1 MKTTLKTVALALAL
15 STALAPVAIVP
26 AAAQQ
31 QFAGMSTQDWYV
43 RIELMRKKGEDNP
56 WVAATIKAINA
67 KSGELTIAHGAIPHA
82 KMPAMTM
89 TFPVRDPADLTA
101 HKVGDKVD
109 IQVGEDGGVIKI
121 VHVKSA
127 KA

>member
-1 MKTTLKTVALALAL
+1 MKTKFKTIALAFAL
-15 STALAPVAIVP
+15 STALAPVAIAP

-31 QFAGMSTQDWYV
+31 QLAAMSTQDWYV
-43 RIELMRKKGEDNP
+43 RIESIRKKGEDHP
-56 WVAATIKAINA
+56 WVAATVKAINA
-67 KSGELTIAHGAIPHA
+67 ASGTITIAHGAIPHA

-89 TFPVRDPADLTA
+89 TFPVRDAADLTA
-101 HKVGDKVD
+101 HKIGDQIS

-121 VHVKSA
+121 IHIKSA